1 VSRPKVDVAQRTSDV
16 AALTLT
22 ALLISVLSALGP
34 TMLWRDVVGARRS
47 ATPSRIELSLE
58 SPPAESMPAPAPPIP
73 VLQVTHT
80 HRERAKPVM
89 AATTT
94 PVPAETVLADPE
106 AVPDDAPVIAA
117 SEATSPAAAQPS
129 ASRPDL
135 DAQYAAGVRSDIDR
149 RTRVPDTAQ
158 YRLRRPSGEV
168 RVGFALTRAGEPKA
182 VTLRRSSGST
192 ILDEAALTIVASGHY
207 PLMPANVFT
216 GEAEHVFAVTIEFR
230 GASLAL
236 RTP

>member
-1 VSRPKVDVAQRTSDV
+1 MSRFQYDAVQRASDV

-22 ALLISVLSALGP
+22 ALFVYVALALGP
-34 TMLWRDVVGARRS
+34 TTLWRDLS
-47 ATPSRIELSLE
+47 AAQRNATQASIELSFE
-58 SPPAESMPAPAPPIP
+58 SPPAQAPPAPAPPQP
-73 VLQVTHT
+73 EPRATPT
-80 HRERAKPVM
+80 RREPAKPLM
-89 AATTT
+89 AALS
-94 PVPAETVLADPE
+94 PIPAETVRADPE
-106 AVPDDAPVIAA
+106 AVPDDAPVFAA
-117 SEATSPAAAQPS
+117 SEATSPAAAQSS
-129 ASRPDL
+129 ASHPDL

-182 VTLRRSSGST
+182 VTLRGSSGST
-192 ILDEAALTIVASGHY
+192 ILDEAALTIVSSGHY
-207 PLMPANVFT
+207 APMPANVFT
-216 GEAEHVFAVTIEFR
+216 GEVEHVFAVTIEFR